1 MEPISGL
8 QQFLGIVTQPDNIPI
23 MAMMLL
29 VLGFTYLALKQARRN
44 DQLIERGQ
52 RDKIIDDMRK

>member
-29 VLGFTYLALKQARRN
+29 VLFFTYLGLNKRAAMTSLLSAAIATRS
-44 DQLIERGQ
+44 L
-52 RDKIIDDMRK
+52 MR

>member
-52 RDKIIDDMRK
+52 RDKIIEEMRK